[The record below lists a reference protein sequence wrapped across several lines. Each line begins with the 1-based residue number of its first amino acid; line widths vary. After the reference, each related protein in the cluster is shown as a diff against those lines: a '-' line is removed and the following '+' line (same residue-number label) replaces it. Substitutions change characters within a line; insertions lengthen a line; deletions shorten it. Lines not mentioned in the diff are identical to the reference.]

1 MVKKVKSILQ
11 HSKICNLLIE
21 KSSNAQALE
30 KQYGIEWGFNQEH
43 TFDPYFYLRACVSEP
58 ITVPAGKHLPIPTGI
73 YLQLTD
79 PQYIAEVTTYHDV
92 LFEQGFSILSSP
104 MLFDYTFRNEIW
116 VLIKN
121 NFQTPQIIQPTKKVA
136 ILSIKQLPQTVIKY
150 VHQIEESPWKN
161 RSQKFIQKIKNEIR
175 GFKRGEKTSEFY
187 SREAIERYLKNGS

>member
-1 MVKKVKSILQ
+1 M
-11 HSKICNLLIE
+11 
-21 KSSNAQALE
+21 
-30 KQYGIEWGFNQEH
+30 
-43 TFDPYFYLRACVSEP
+43 
-58 ITVPAGKHLPIPTGI
+58 
-73 YLQLTD
+73 
-79 PQYIAEVTTYHDV
+79 

-121 NFQTPQIIQPTKKVA
+121 NFKAPQIIQPTKKVA

-150 VHQIEESPWKN
+150 VHEIEESPWKN

-187 SREAIERYLKNGS
+187 SREDIERYLKNGS